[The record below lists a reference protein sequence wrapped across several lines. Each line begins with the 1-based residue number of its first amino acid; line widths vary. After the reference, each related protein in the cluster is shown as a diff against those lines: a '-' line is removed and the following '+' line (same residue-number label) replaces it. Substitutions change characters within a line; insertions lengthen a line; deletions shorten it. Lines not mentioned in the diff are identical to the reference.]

1 MKSNKLAKF
10 LVAVVATAGVIW
22 SSIAVAID
30 WNITGFVRQEI
41 GISISGQ
48 ENQNNQMSDDM
59 NGRIVPHYTSP
70 HISPTNANLP
80 KRRLLGAPF
89 TGGHAGLVGGNDL
102 VSGLPNV
109 LQNPLTPIAEQSAS
123 PQTPTGLGL
132 ATLAAGA
139 SHGSPA
145 SAQQS
150 AYNCR
155 FGNLNQRGFLGGGVT
170 TDPISSQA
178 AINGGTATGFFQS
191 EGFFGVRCPNAAGN
205 FQQPGGAFTPA
216 GVNSQALAGQDDF
229 DVTMFN
235 TRAEIDIQARFNRR
249 LSAYMKTRAYFWGE
263 DLFTS
268 GRVGDHFSQK
278 GMFHGDAGN
287 ILEVSGGDLLLDI
300 PALYF
305 DYNKGPLWIR
315 VGQQTIAWGE
325 AYFFRVMDV
334 ANGLDL
340 RRQLIGV
347 AAEEFSDQRVA
358 SPAIRMS
365 YTFDNGFELDAFAQM
380 FSPSLLPGQNT
391 PYSVVGHG
399 VTLDE
404 EDEFE
409 DAENSINF
417 GFRLNMPVTDS
428 LSLMAMYTNRRDPNG
443 VFRYTD
449 APRNWAGQVNPF
461 CLGARNDTK
470 QVLERFG
477 LFTSTASGRGA
488 DLTKLGITPSDGS
501 CGSPLAPDPWAANS
515 TEFLTKTNEARLD
528 PVKAIRVVVDEW
540 EADRLGTREAF
551 GFAPE
556 RNIVDAMSTAEGFH
570 SSFGAF
576 RAWVSREFKREQIFA
591 VGGNYIVNSEN
602 EWLDQLIIRGEVAV
616 TPDKAFTDT
625 GLSKNFIRETEVVS
639 ALILEKYQ
647 RLSDAFPATYMV
659 AQWMHRTSSD
669 LFGRHLS
676 GMEAPDLYSFLEPDG
691 VTFKQTALDDY
702 KPDGQDNANYV
713 AIALQQPFPNLVWR
727 LDFALLI
734 DVQGG
739 ALFQPGVRYRPS
751 ADWQFDLY
759 ATVVEDFSSTK
770 NDTIMETIDF
780 NDEVFA
786 RITWFF

>member
-1 MKSNKLAKF
+1 MKSNKLAQF
-10 LVAVVATAGVIW
+10 LIAAFVAAGVSW
-22 SSIAVAID
+22 SSVAIAID

-41 GISISGQ
+41 GISITGQ
-48 ENQNNQMSDDM
+48 ENQNNQMSDDI
-59 NGRIVPHYTSP
+59 NGQIVPHFTNAT
-70 HISPTNANLP
+70 ISPANGALLKSRLP
-80 KRRLLGAPF
+80 DAPF
-89 TGGHAGLVGGNDL
+89 
-102 VSGLPNV
+102 
-109 LQNPLTPIAEQSAS
+109 S
-123 PQTPTGLGL
+123 PGFTAL
-132 ATLAAGA
+132 
-139 SHGSPA
+139 PA
-145 SAQQS
+145 STNSTS

-155 FGNLNQRGFLGGGVT
+155 FGSYNQRFLAGGGFNSDPTIAEFPGSIT
-170 TDPISSQA
+170 TSSGA
-178 AINGGTATGFFQS
+178 LNEFGS
-191 EGFFGVRCPNAAGN
+191 EGFFGVACPNAAGMIERA
-205 FQQPGGAFTPA
+205 GGLTQNGAYVPAAFSA
-216 GVNSQALAGQDDF
+216 QGLAGQDDF

-235 TRAEIDIQARFNRR
+235 TRAEVDVQARFSRK
-249 LSAYMKTRAYFWGE
+249 LSGYMKARAYFWGE
-263 DLFTS
+263 DLFTD

-287 ILEVSGGDLLLDI
+287 ILEVSGGDLLLDF

-305 DYNKGPLWIR
+305 DYNDGPLWIR

-325 AYFFRVMDV
+325 ALFFRVMDV

-358 SPAIRMS
+358 SPAVRVS
-365 YTFDNGFELDAFAQM
+365 WTFNNGYELDAFAQM
-380 FSPSLLPGQNT
+380 FSPSLLPGTNT

-417 GFRLNMPVTDS
+417 GFRLTAPVTDS
-428 LSLMAMYTNRRDPNG
+428 LTLMAMYTNRRDPNG

-449 APRNWAGQVNPF
+449 APRQWAGQVNPF
-461 CLGARNDTK
+461 CQGPRNDTH
-470 QVLERFG
+470 QL
-477 LFTSTASGRGA
+477 LTA
-488 DLTKLGITPSDGS
+488 LGIAGINGTAPLGVTPSDGS

-540 EADRLGTREAF
+540 EADRLATRNAF

-556 RNIVDAMSTAEGFH
+556 FNVLDAISTAEGFH
-570 SSFGAF
+570 SSFGSF
-576 RAWVSREFKREQIFA
+576 RAWVTREFKREQIFA
-591 VGGNYIVNSEN
+591 VGGNYIFTSEN
-602 EWLDQLIIRGEVAV
+602 PWLDQLIVRGEVAV
-616 TPDKAFTDT
+616 TPDKQFTDT
-625 GLSKNFIRETEVVS
+625 GLSFDFIEETEVVS

-647 RLSDAFPATYMV
+647 RFSDAFPATYFV
-659 AQWMHRTSSD
+659 FQWMHRTESD

-676 GMEAPDLYSFLEPDG
+676 GMEAPDLYDFLEADG
-691 VTFKQTALDDY
+691 VTFKSSVLDDY
-702 KPDGQDNANYV
+702 EPEGQDNANY
-713 AIALQQPFPNLVWR
+713 IAFAFQQPFPNLVWR
-727 LDFALLI
+727 LDFAMLI

-739 ALFQPGVRYRPS
+739 VLFQPGVRYRPS
-751 ADWQFDLY
+751 ADWQFDFY
-759 ATVVEDFSSTK
+759 ATVVEDLSSTK

-780 NDEVFA
+780 NDEIFA

>member
-10 LVAVVATAGVIW
+10 LVAVLATAGVIW
-22 SSIAVAID
+22 SSMALAID
-30 WNITGFVRQEI
+30 WNITGFVREEI
-41 GISISGQ
+41 GISITGQ
-48 ENQNNQMSDDM
+48 ENQNNQMSDDQ
-59 NGRIVPHYTSP
+59 NGQIVRHYTSP
-70 HISPTNANLP
+70 LISPANAALP
-80 KRRLLGAPF
+80 KRRLGRAPF
-89 TGGHAGLVGGNDL
+89 
-102 VSGLPNV
+102 SPN
-109 LQNPLTPIAEQSAS
+109 
-123 PQTPTGLGL
+123 
-132 ATLAAGA
+132 AAGA
-139 SHGSPA
+139 HTLPAGTNTGSPF
-145 SAQQS
+145 
-150 AYNCR
+150 NCR
-155 FGNLNQRGFLGGGVT
+155 FGNYNQRGLIGRGLT
-170 TDPISSQA
+170 TDPIPGQLGIIGA
-178 AINGGTATGFFQS
+178 AGGPVAGNAFNEFGS
-191 EGFFGVRCPNAAGN
+191 EGFFGVACPDAAGGVTRAGGLAPN
-205 FQQPGGAFTPA
+205 GAFVPA
-216 GVNSQALAGQDDF
+216 NFSSQGLAGQDDF

-235 TRAEIDIQARFNRR
+235 TRAEIDIQAKFNRNF
-249 LSAYMKTRAYFWGE
+249 SAYMKTRAYFWGE
-263 DLFTS
+263 DLFTD

-358 SPAIRMS
+358 SPAVRMS
-365 YTFDNGFELDAFAQM
+365 YTFNNGWEVDAFAQM
-380 FSPSLLPGQNT
+380 FSPSVLPGQNT

-417 GFRLNMPVTDS
+417 GFRLNMPITDNFTM
-428 LSLMAMYTNRRDPNG
+428 MAMYTNRRDPNG
-443 VFRYTD
+443 VFRYED
-449 APRNWAGQVNPF
+449 APRQWAGQVNPF
-461 CLGARNDTK
+461 CLGPRNDTH
-470 QVLERFG
+470 QLLSNLNLLNFNP
-477 LFTSTASGRGA
+477 STNA
-488 DLTKLGITPSDGS
+488 LGTTPSDGS

-515 TEFLTKTNEARLD
+515 TEFLTKTNQARLD
-528 PVKAIRVVVDEW
+528 PVKAIQVVVDEW
-540 EADRLGTREAF
+540 EGNRLATREAF

-556 RNIVDAMSTAEGFH
+556 RNIIDAISTAEGFH

-576 RAWVSREFKREQIFA
+576 RAWVTREFKREQIFA
-591 VGGNYIVNSEN
+591 VGGNYIINSEN
-602 EWLDQLIIRGEVAV
+602 EWLDQLIVRGEVAV
-616 TPDKAFTDT
+616 TPNKKFTDL
-625 GLSKNFIRETEVVS
+625 GLSKNFIEETEVVS

-647 RLSDAFPATYMV
+647 RLSDSFPATYIV

-676 GMEAPDLYSFLEPDG
+676 GMEAPDLYDFLEADG
-691 VTFKQTALDDY
+691 VTFKSTALDDY
-702 KPDGQDNANYV
+702 KPKGHDNANYIAV
-713 AIALQQPFPNLVWR
+713 ALQQPFPNLIWR
-727 LDFALLI
+727 FDLAVLI
-734 DVQGG
+734 DVEGG

-751 ADWQFDLY
+751 ANWQFDLY

-786 RITWFF
+786 RVTWFF

>member
-10 LVAVVATAGVIW
+10 LVAVLATAGVIW
-22 SSIAVAID
+22 SSMALAID
-30 WNITGFVRQEI
+30 WNITGFVREEI
-41 GISISGQ
+41 GISITGQ
-48 ENQNNQMSDDM
+48 ENQNNQMSDNQ
-59 NGRIVPHYTSP
+59 NGQVVRHYTSP
-70 HISPTNANLP
+70 LISPENAALR
-80 KRRLLGAPF
+80 KTYLSRAPF
-89 TGGHAGLVGGNDL
+89 TGVGGNEFGVPSPL
-102 VSGLPNV
+102 SNRGFTPGPV
-109 LQNPLTPIAEQSAS
+109 LGD
-123 PQTPTGLGL
+123 GLGT
-132 ATLAAGA
+132 AIGGAGTGS
-139 SHGSPA
+139 SH
-145 SAQQS
+145 
-150 AYNCR
+150 NCR
-155 FGNLNQRGFLGGGVT
+155 FGSYNLRGAVGLGRT
-170 TDPISSQA
+170 TDPIVGQ
-178 AINGGTATGFFQS
+178 NGVGGVAFTAPGPGDALNEFGG
-191 EGFFGVRCPNAAGN
+191 EGFFGVSCPNAAGN
-205 FQQPGGAFTPA
+205 FQRVGGINALPAGAYTPA
-216 GVNSQALAGQDDF
+216 TVNTAALAGQDDF

-235 TRAEIDIQARFNRR
+235 TRAEIDIQARFNRNF
-249 LSAYMKTRAYFWGE
+249 SAYMKTRAYFWGE
-263 DLFTS
+263 DLFTD

-300 PALYF
+300 PALYV
-305 DYNKGPLWIR
+305 DYNDGPLWIR

-358 SPAIRMS
+358 SPAVRMS
-365 YTFDNGFELDAFAQM
+365 YTFNNGWEVDAFAQM

-409 DAENSINF
+409 DAENAINF
-417 GFRLNMPVTDS
+417 GFRLNMPITDNFTM
-428 LSLMAMYTNRRDPNG
+428 MAMYTNRRDPNG

-449 APRNWAGQVNPF
+449 APRQWAGQVNPF
-461 CLGARNDTK
+461 CQGPRNDTF
-470 QVLERFG
+470 QLLNALDNAGLAGFG
-477 LFTSTASGRGA
+477 HGVNPVTRQ
-488 DLTKLGITPSDGS
+488 LGVTPSDGS

-515 TEFLTKTNEARLD
+515 TEFMTKTNEARLD

-540 EADRLGTREAF
+540 EADRLATREAF

-556 RNIVDAMSTAEGFH
+556 FNAFDAISTAEGFH
-570 SSFGAF
+570 STFGAF

-591 VGGNYIVNSEN
+591 IGGNYIINSEN
-602 EWLDQLIIRGEVAV
+602 EWLDQLIVRGEVAV
-616 TPDKAFTDT
+616 TPNKKFTDL
-625 GLSKNFIRETEVVS
+625 GLSKNFIEETEVVS

-647 RLSDAFPATYMV
+647 RLSDSFPATYIV

-676 GMEAPDLYSFLEPDG
+676 GMEAPDLSDFLEADG
-691 VTFKQTALDDY
+691 VTFKSSIQDRY
-702 KPDGQDNANYV
+702 EPKGHDNANYV
-713 AIALQQPFPNLVWR
+713 AVALQQPFPNLIWR
-727 LDFALLI
+727 FDLAVLI
-734 DVQGG
+734 DVEGG

-751 ADWQFDLY
+751 ANWQFDLY

-786 RITWFF
+786 RVTWFF